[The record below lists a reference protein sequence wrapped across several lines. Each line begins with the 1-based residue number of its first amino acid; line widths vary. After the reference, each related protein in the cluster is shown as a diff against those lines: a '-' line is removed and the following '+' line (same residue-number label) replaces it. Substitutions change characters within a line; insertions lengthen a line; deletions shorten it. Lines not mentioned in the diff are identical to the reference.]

1 MDISKF
7 QESMYS
13 LIVETS
19 TNLPNDARRAIKA
32 SKEREN
38 AGTRAAMSLATITKN
53 ITMAD
58 DNVSPICQDTGLPT
72 FKIKTPVGVN
82 QLELTTAIR
91 NALVLATK
99 AGKLRPNAVD
109 SLTGENSGDNLGE
122 GLPVIKYEQWEGDY
136 IDVRLILKGG
146 GCENKNIQY
155 SLPCELEGLGKAG
168 RDLDGIRKC
177 IMHSVYQAQ
186 GQGCSGGFI
195 GVGIGGDRS
204 SGYDLAKAQLFR
216 TMKM

>member
-82 QLELTTAIR
+82 QLELKQAIR

-99 AGKLRPNAVD
+99 
-109 SLTGENSGDNLGE
+109 
-122 GLPVIKYEQWEGDY
+122 
-136 IDVRLILKGG
+136 
-146 GCENKNIQY
+146 
-155 SLPCELEGLGKAG
+155 G
-168 RDLDGIRKC
+168 RKT
-177 IMHSVYQAQ
+177 
-186 GQGCSGGFI
+186 
-195 GVGIGGDRS
+195 S
-204 SGYDLAKAQLFR
+204 SECG
-216 TMKM
+216 